1 MSPASPPGTRVR
13 PALWLAILLVAV
25 PVLGGCG
32 GGDGGPLE
40 ALGTVALRNE
50 TDQGMAPLTV
60 TQVFL
65 APAGTGAPGDNL
77 LAQPVGP
84 GGVVILGL
92 FPAGSYDAV
101 AVLSSGLNVNF
112 VDQVVAADQPLTLV
126 IPGN

>member
-1 MSPASPPGTRVR
+1 MSKADATPARRAP
-13 PALWLAILLVAV
+13 WLALLLLAV
-25 PVLGGCG
+25 LPIPACG
-32 GGDGGPLE
+32 GGEGSPNG

-60 TQVFL
+60 TEFFL
-65 APAGTGAPGDNL
+65 APSGHVGPVDNL

-92 FPAGSYDAV
+92 FPEGTYDAV

-112 VDQVVAADQPLTLV
+112 VDQVLAPDQPLTFV